1 VCIAGESMMI
11 PLQQSKQRSLKMELQ
26 SRSVATI
33 NQISNIMNKKRF
45 IGAYIGIKNS
55 YKIAEVNVY
64 TNKNDNGFH
73 FVMIIFNNDKTD
85 YKQGVLMNALY
96 LNSLTDTLGKKYE
109 SFQNQEALKEY
120 WNDLGLEL
128 DNVLN
133 INI

>member
-120 WNDLGLEL
+120 WNDLGLE
-128 DNVLN
+128 NVLN